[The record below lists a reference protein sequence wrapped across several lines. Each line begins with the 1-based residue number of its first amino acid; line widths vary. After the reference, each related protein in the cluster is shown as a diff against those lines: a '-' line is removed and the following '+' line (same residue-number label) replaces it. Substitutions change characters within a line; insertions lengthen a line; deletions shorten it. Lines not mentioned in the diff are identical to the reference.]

1 MCSVKK
7 VFLEI
12 LQNSRENTC
21 ARASFLIKLQASGLT
36 LAQVFSCEFCE
47 ISKSI
52 FFYRTPPAVASDVW
66 INLTFF
72 NLDSI
77 FENLLVFLSFF
88 GMCKLYLYSFSLPCH
103 NKMSAFFGHKIVMT
117 FSGAIFIHSPKP
129 YTENFLMQATFLKS
143 HFGMSVLL

>member
-1 MCSVKK
+1 ML
-7 VFLEI
+7 LEVP
-12 LQNSRENTC
+12 QNSQENTC

-117 FSGAIFIHSPKP
+117 FSGVIFIHSPKP